1 MGWSSGT
8 RVGRAA
14 SAAIAAAALLWAASS
29 TGLAQEDAATEQ
41 TRPEADLVVEEVM
54 EAAPKQSLQDQVNAA
69 NNPLADMINVALHN
83 YYLPRLNGIPDSNAN
98 TFYLRL
104 VTPVWR
110 LVPRVSLPIRVIP
123 ASEPSTSVASVT
135 GLGDLNVFATFL
147 LTKPESNTTF
157 GLGPIYTAP
166 TATDP
171 ALGHGK
177 HEIGVAALTVW
188 AKGIFL
194 VGGLVNWQIG
204 VGGKSDRPQT
214 QFIVAQPF
222 VFFQLGKGYYLRT
235 APIWFFNI
243 EEPEYNVPFGFG
255 AGKVIP
261 TEKVIFNIFLEPQ
274 FAMALRGIGQ
284 PAVQIFG
291 GLNMQFFT
299 GRKAKKTDEAAHLV
313 NQLAAE
319 QELRSRMQ

>member
-1 MGWSSGT
+1 MNTNRPKW
-8 RVGRAA
+8 
-14 SAAIAAAALLWAASS
+14 AALALPVWLCCLSS
-29 TGLAQEDAATEQ
+29 VAVAQDDAESVRAK
-41 TRPEADLVVEEVM
+41 PEADLVVEEVV
-54 EAAPKQSLQDQVNAA
+54 EAEPAEALQDQVNAA
-69 NNPLADMINVALHN
+69 NNPLADMVNVALHN
-83 YYLPRLNGIPDSNAN
+83 YYMPKLNGIPDSSAN

-104 VTPVWR
+104 VVPFWR
-110 LVPRVSLPIRVIP
+110 LIPRVSLPIRVIP
-123 ASEPSTSVASVT
+123 ASDPSTSVASVT

-147 LTKPESNTTF
+147 LTKPENKAMF

-204 VGGKSDRPQT
+204 VGGEADRPQT

-235 APIWFFNI
+235 APIWYFNI
-243 EEPEYNVPFGFG
+243 EKPEYNVPFGFG

-261 TEKVIFNIFLEPQ
+261 TEKVIFNLFIEPQ
-274 FAMALRGIGQ
+274 FAIALRGVGQ
-284 PAVQIFG
+284 PAVQVFG
-291 GLNMQFFT
+291 GLNMQFNM
-299 GRKAKKTDEAAHLV
+299 GRKAKKSDEAAHLV